1 MTLKWLPCMNVEMG
15 SCHANLI
22 LLQGKPVSRVLIAD
36 VFFFL
41 GGNQLTDIIQIE
53 INIIQ
58 YSDRGDLH

>member
-1 MTLKWLPCMNVEMG
+1 MNVEMG

-36 VFFFL
+36 VFCLFFFF